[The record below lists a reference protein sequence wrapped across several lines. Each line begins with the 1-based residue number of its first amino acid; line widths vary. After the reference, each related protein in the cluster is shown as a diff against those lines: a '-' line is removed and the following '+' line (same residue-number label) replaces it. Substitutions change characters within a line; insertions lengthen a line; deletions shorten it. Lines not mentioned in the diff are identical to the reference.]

1 MQHVCKLCWM
11 GDCVFLRGD
20 HRCWHVYSNVQVCKM
35 CWLSVWTIY
44 KPSRKRKEKKWVWW
58 LWIYDAYQ
66 QLTWWSGSAKI
77 VTSQD
82 LLVAN
87 NFILVILSWL
97 SFKSKVDFYTAT
109 NLIHESIHWLDQFL
123 RDVQDPGWERD
134 QRDEF
139 QSNDDHVIVY
149 SPN

>member
-1 MQHVCKLCWM
+1 
-11 GDCVFLRGD
+11 
-20 HRCWHVYSNVQVCKM
+20 
-35 CWLSVWTIY
+35 
-44 KPSRKRKEKKWVWW
+44 VWW
-58 LWIYDAYQ
+58 LWIYNAYQ
-66 QLTWWSGSAKI
+66 QLTWWSSSAKI

-87 NFILVILSWL
+87 NFILVISSWL

-109 NLIHESIHWLDQFL
+109 NLIHESIHSSWLDQFL

-139 QSNDDHVIVY
+139 QSNDDHVTVY